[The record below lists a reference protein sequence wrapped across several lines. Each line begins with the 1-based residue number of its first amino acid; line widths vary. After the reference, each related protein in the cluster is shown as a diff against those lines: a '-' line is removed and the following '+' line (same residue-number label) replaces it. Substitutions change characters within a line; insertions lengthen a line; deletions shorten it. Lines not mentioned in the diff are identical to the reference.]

1 MLKKLSKTE
10 KKSKITEVK
19 QYSLVSEIYSDL
31 MKEVNYVRWAKY
43 IYLITKDKIQL
54 NSEILEL
61 ASGSC
66 NLSTYLQSK
75 YKNIICTDISKQMLM
90 QSSYK
95 KKIVCNMLHLPFNK
109 QFDLIFSEFD
119 SINYILT
126 QKMLSA
132 FFKEIYR
139 YLKPDGI
146 FTFDVSL
153 EKNSYIHEKD
163 SKKNGKT
170 RNYSY
175 KRKSIYDPKTRIH
188 RNIFEITDK
197 SGNVFSEMHKQKI
210 YDFNTYFKLLDKAG
224 LYVVNCYKTFTL
236 KEGWANTSRV
246 QFIVKRR

>member
-1 MLKKLSKTE
+1 MLKKLSRTE
-10 KKSKITEVK
+10 KKSKITEVR
-19 QYSLVSEIYSDL
+19 QYSLISEIYSDL

-43 IYLITKDKIQL
+43 IYILTKDKIQS

-66 NLSTYLQSK
+66 NLSTNLQSK
-75 YKNIICTDISKQMLM
+75 YKNIICTDLSKQMLM

-126 QKMLSA
+126 QKKMLT

-139 YLKPDGI
+139 YLKQDGI

-163 SKKNGKT
+163 SKKSGKT
-170 RNYSY
+170 KNYSY
-175 KRKSIYDPKTRIH
+175 KRKSVFNPKTRIH

-197 SGNVFSEMHKQKI
+197 SGNVFSEIHKQKI
-210 YDFNTYFKLLDKAG
+210 YDFNNLF
-224 LYVVNCYKTFTL
+224 
-236 KEGWANTSRV
+236 
-246 QFIVKRR
+246 